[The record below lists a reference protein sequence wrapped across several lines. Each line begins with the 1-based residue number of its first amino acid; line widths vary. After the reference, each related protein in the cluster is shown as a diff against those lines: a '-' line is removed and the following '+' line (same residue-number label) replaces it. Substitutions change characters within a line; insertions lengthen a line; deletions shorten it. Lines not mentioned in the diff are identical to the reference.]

1 MGIKYSATVR
11 ETDNLNGPY
20 AMKSLAGKK
29 FGEFAIFKH
38 LAKMFSKLIDWP
50 KGY

>member
-1 MGIKYSATVR
+1 M

-20 AMKSLAGKK
+20 AMAGKK

-38 LAKMFSKLIDWP
+38 LAKNV
-50 KGY
+50 